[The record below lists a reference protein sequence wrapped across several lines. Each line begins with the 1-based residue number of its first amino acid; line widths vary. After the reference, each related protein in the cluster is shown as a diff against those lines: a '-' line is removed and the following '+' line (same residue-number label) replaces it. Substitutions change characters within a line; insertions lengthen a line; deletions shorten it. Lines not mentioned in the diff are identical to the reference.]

1 MSEIRILF
9 KFQDNRRSAT
19 EEEKTMSIPPSQTDV
34 KLFAQDDDE
43 KLFDIV
49 NSPLASFH
57 ESERSCQETSDQVS
71 EILFQGH
78 IYILCGRDVFS
89 REHSFSLKHSIITG
103 NFLSSETIMN
113 SCLYD

>member
-57 ESERSCQETSDQVS
+57 ESERSCHGTSDQVS
-71 EILFQGH
+71 ESPLVA
-78 IYILCGRDVFS
+78 YLY
-89 REHSFSLKHSIITG
+89 SLKHNITSLVTFYYQKKLNG
-103 NFLSSETIMN
+103 LVFL
-113 SCLYD
+113 